1 MFEFLTISEGV
12 VYFCSGQV
20 DTGLLRALAG
30 PTVLLSG
37 NSASVP
43 QADLPVAIDQL
54 QDVMFS
60 PTESLSGRSEALTK
74 LATYSLEPH
83 VLFQHLSALQLAEL
97 KGTGFFAT

>member
-1 MFEFLTISEGV
+1 M
-12 VYFCSGQV
+12 
-20 DTGLLRALAG
+20 D
-30 PTVLLSG
+30 
-37 NSASVP
+37 
-43 QADLPVAIDQL
+43 PVI